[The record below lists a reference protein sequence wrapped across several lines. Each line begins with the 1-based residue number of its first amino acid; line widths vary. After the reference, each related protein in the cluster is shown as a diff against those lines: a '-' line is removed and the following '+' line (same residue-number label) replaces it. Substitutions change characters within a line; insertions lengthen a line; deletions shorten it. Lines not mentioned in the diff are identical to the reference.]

1 MSLIDKVAHE
11 LSAHIY
17 RFRRETDLHEGMGW
31 VLAQAGIAFEREV
44 VAGPRERFDFLLEGG
59 LVIEVKVN
67 GSLADA
73 LLQCKRYADRT
84 DVTAIV
90 LAATRHWANRAEPV
104 LTVSGKPVRLVKLK
118 GASF

>member
-1 MSLIDKVAHE
+1 MSLIDQVVSELRAH
-11 LSAHIY
+11 SY
-17 RFRRETDLHEGMGW
+17 RFTRETDLHKGMAW

-73 LLQCKRYADRT
+73 LLQCKRYADRP

-90 LAATRHWANRAEPV
+90 LVATRHWANKTSPD

>member
-1 MSLIDKVAHE
+1 MSLIDQVVSE
-11 LSAHIY
+11 LSAHSY
-17 RFRRETDLHEGMGW
+17 RFTRETDLHKGMAW

-67 GSLADA
+67 GSLSDA
-73 LLQCKRYADRT
+73 LLQCKRYADRP

-90 LAATRHWANRAEPV
+90 LVATRHWAIKAAPD